1 MANFEKNYGIAALN
15 DAPCG
20 DTATIAVTGLGRSG
34 TTMLSRTLLALDLP
48 MGDNLTPQSAED
60 KKIQLLIKERDF
72 DGFAELCRAR
82 DADHPIW
89 GFKCPALR
97 GSLGTSVQQ
106 MRNPRVILVFRDI
119 VAISQRNA
127 LSVDANLPRAMEQA
141 AQDYVK
147 LVRQAQKL
155 SAPVLLV
162 SYEKALQYPQMLV
175 QSIGAFCGLSVSDAK
190 AQDIAASTIV
200 NADPRY
206 TGTAG

>member
-1 MANFEKNYGIAALN
+1 MANFDKNYGIAALN

-60 KKIQLLIKERDF
+60 KKIQLLIKERVF
-72 DGFAELCRAR
+72 DGFRALCRTR
-82 DADHPIW
+82 DASDPIW
-89 GFKCPALR
+89 AFKCPALR
-97 GSLGTSVQQ
+97 GSLVSSVSM

-119 VAISQRNA
+119 LAISQRNA
-127 LSVDANLPRAMEQA
+127 MSVDAHLPKAIEQA

-147 LVRQAQKL
+147 LVRQARKL
-155 SAPVLLV
+155 SVPVLLV

-175 QSIGAFCGLSVSDAK
+175 QSIGTFCGLAVCDERARK
-190 AQDIAASTIV
+190 IAAFTIV

-206 TGTAG
+206 TGTTG